1 MKIIFYSNEKVVL
14 EKDINKDLSVRI
26 STTNQ
31 SLIFKVRNEIFE
43 TLGRIFKLEEV
54 TSINKIVLGNET
66 YNNLKYK
73 NHDFYIHSVSDENKT
88 SVVEDLNISFEKE
101 V

>member
-31 SLIFKVRNEIFE
+31 SLIFKVRNEVFE

-54 TSINKIVLGNET
+54 SSINKIVLGNEA
-66 YNNLKYK
+66 YDNLKYK